1 LKRTLQNDFDI
12 LLKTVQ
18 NQNNGLVFC
27 WEMSIHSAIV
37 SQLGL
42 DLQNGFDLLKG
53 KLTDG
58 FGLPGEL
65 QNGLIFAETM

>member
-1 LKRTLQNDFDI
+1 
-12 LLKTVQ
+12 
-18 NQNNGLVFC
+18 
-27 WEMSIHSAIV
+27 MSIHSAIV